1 MKFEL
6 NKSLRW
12 NQKSEEHKMGERFKR
27 YITGYIVIVFVLII
41 AHLTDC
47 ASDTYMDSAGTVKNI
62 EHDEVTGEYDA
73 DAALEPEAI
82 DDSESSDINN
92 DTNLDSTDIYENF
105 LNGELTVEKKEEQLY
120 ISELFWDNDI
130 EYCFGDIDGDGSEEL
145 HIRDS
150 VVYYM
155 IKVCDGTPQIFFEG
169 WWSYEPVVT
178 DGQCG
183 ILYYDHGYG
192 SEIVEF
198 IRISTDGSRENDG
211 EFRWFDGNKDGKM
224 DEEDSFRGLIGYE
237 DIDMEQYVQYREK
250 QIARQEE
257 NELEWTERQLK
268 SFATWQEAYA
278 DFIQKLHGTISEYGE
293 MDYSLIYVDDNDI
306 PELFIYTGGMATGE
320 FIVSFY
326 DGNIGV
332 MNRERCGTQYIEY
345 GGLLYNM
352 NGNMGFSPCNIY
364 MLKNGKF
371 SEIGTGW
378 CSEHCDENENWYWD
392 YFWEDSP
399 VTEAEYI
406 AHINELIDTSKCVEP
421 STLYSKDEILEILR

>member
-1 MKFEL
+1 
-6 NKSLRW
+6 
-12 NQKSEEHKMGERFKR
+12 MGGGFKR
-27 YITGYIVIVFVLII
+27 HITGYIITIFVLIM
-41 AHLTDC
+41 AHLTGC
-47 ASDTYMDSAGTVKNI
+47 ASDTYMNFAGTVKNI
-62 EHDEVTGEYDA
+62 EHDEAAGEYDA
-73 DAALEPEAI
+73 GAAQEPEAI
-82 DDSESSDINN
+82 DDLESLDINN
-92 DTNLDSTDIYENF
+92 DTNLDSTDIYESF
-105 LNGELTVEKKEEQLY
+105 LNGKLTVEKKEEQIY

-150 VVYYM
+150 VVYYT

-178 DGQCG
+178 DERCG
-183 ILYYDHGYG
+183 ILHYDHGYG
-192 SEIVEF
+192 TETVEF
-198 IRISTDGSRENDG
+198 IKISADGSRENDG
-211 EFRWFDGNKDGKM
+211 EFQWFDENKDGKM
-224 DEEDSFRGLIGYE
+224 DEEDSFRGLISYE
-237 DIDMEQYVQYREK
+237 DIDMEQYVQYREE
-250 QIARQEE
+250 QIVRQEE

-268 SFATWQEAYA
+268 SFATWQEAYV
-278 DFIQKLHGTISEYGE
+278 DFIQKLHGTIPEYSE

-332 MNRERCGTQYIEY
+332 MNRERCGIQYIEY

-378 CSEHCDENENWYWD
+378 CFEHCDENENWYWD
-392 YFWEDSP
+392 YFWEDIP
-399 VTEAEYI
+399 VTEAEYMV
-406 AHINELIDTSKCVEP
+406 HINELIDTSKCVVP
-421 STLYSKDEILEILR
+421 STLYSKEEILEILR